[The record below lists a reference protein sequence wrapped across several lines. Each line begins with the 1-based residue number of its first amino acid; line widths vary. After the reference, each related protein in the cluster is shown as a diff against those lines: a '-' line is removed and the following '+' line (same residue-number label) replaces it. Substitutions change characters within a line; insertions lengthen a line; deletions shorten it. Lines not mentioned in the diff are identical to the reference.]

1 MDRVVEIDPAVGNN
15 PAERDQ
21 DDCCDHDMLRDGTS
35 DSSAHPGI
43 PYHRRQK
50 WASHIDLE
58 IGAVS

>member
-1 MDRVVEIDPAVGNN
+1 MDRVVEIDPAVGHN

-21 DDCCDHDMLRDGTS
+21 DDRCDRDMLRDGTS

-50 WASHIDLE
+50 WARI
-58 IGAVS
+58 